1 MTTILLPG
9 DMIPENTDGVN
20 RFTIKKEPS
29 PSATILSKIQDG
41 KFIPLRGA
49 IVPKVNDIVVGRVI
63 RAKRKELHLVILSV
77 NDIPIKSSL
86 LAELRSVDIQEHDV
100 DNVIASN
107 FAKPGELVKAQVVA
121 LGRSGFYAQLSTAK
135 EGLGVVKIAPK

>member
-1 MTTILLPG
+1 MTSLLLPG
-9 DMIPENTDGVN
+9 DLIPENTEDVE
-20 RFTIKKEPS
+20 RFIIKKSPAPS
-29 PSATILSKIQDG
+29 TTILSKIKDG
-41 KFIPLRGA
+41 KFVPLRGA

-63 RAKRKELHLVILSV
+63 RARRKELHLVILMV
-77 NDIPIKSSL
+77 NDVSVKSSL

-107 FAKPGELVKAQVVA
+107 FAKPGNLVKAQVVA

-135 EGLGVVKIAPK
+135 EGLGVVKIEPK